1 MTSWTQASVDAAV
14 AALPPTAS
22 PQRTAAERDILRGVV
37 ADVIAERD
45 ALRADLIAEHEERW
59 EECAD
64 ARH

>member
-37 ADVIAERD
+37 ADLIAERD
-45 ALRADLIAEHEERW
+45 GLQAELDEWKASWKE
-59 EECAD
+59 ASD
-64 ARH
+64 AHV